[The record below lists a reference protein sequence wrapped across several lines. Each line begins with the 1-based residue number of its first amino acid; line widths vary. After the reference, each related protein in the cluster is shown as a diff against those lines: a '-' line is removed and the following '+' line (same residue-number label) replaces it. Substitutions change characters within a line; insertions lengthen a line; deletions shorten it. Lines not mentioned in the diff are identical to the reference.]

1 MEIFKP
7 TLVPLDN
14 YLHSNIHTEKY
25 VIEKVDEILLNEKI
39 LKIVENIISW
49 YVNKNF
55 FITYWQLLWELQNLS
70 EIEINLIINKLSE
83 IENHFKNTSNK
94 YEDLTKKAIK
104 NYNIKIK

>member
-39 LKIVENIISW
+39 LKIVENIIS
-49 YVNKNF
+49 
-55 FITYWQLLWELQNLS
+55 
-70 EIEINLIINKLSE
+70 
-83 IENHFKNTSNK
+83 
-94 YEDLTKKAIK
+94 
-104 NYNIKIK
+104 